1 MFVFVFGFLVEML
14 RLQIARKIRERETD
28 RGCGS
33 SVLVLGLS
41 MCLPLFPISHFPQP
55 PTFPSLDPLS
65 QGIFISQ
72 LRTEL
77 DGSVGMC
84 SAFLNNRIRER
95 QLRGGTA
102 PTHSSNY
109 TSPPPPP
116 PPRPPSPA
124 INQTMQQTH
133 AWPKGWGRSPPAFC
147 LVPPASCLLPRASF
161 LLPHMRQLATGIANL
176 DRLSIEFICIRMG
189 AKREERG
196 GDLEASATARSTI
209 LSIFISVSSP
219 GTKQQ

>member
-1 MFVFVFGFLVEML
+1 MNHVCLSLGFWWKCCACKSHGKFENEKQTEAAALLCWFWAWACV
-14 RLQIARKIRERETD
+14 
-28 RGCGS
+28 S
-33 SVLVLGLS
+33 
-41 MCLPLFPISHFPQP
+41 LFFPFPPTHFPLTP
-55 PTFPSLDPLS
+55 IHPLS

-102 PTHSSNY
+102 PTHSS
-109 TSPPPPP
+109 THPPRSPPPPPP

-147 LVPPASCLLPRASF
+147 LLTPTSCPFA
-161 LLPHMRQLATGIANL
+161 ATGNWHCQLGPAIDWIYL
-176 DRLSIEFICIRMG
+176 HSHGRQKRRTRWRL
-189 AKREERG
+189 RG
-196 GDLEASATARSTI
+196 LGYG
-209 LSIFISVSSP
+209 P
-219 GTKQQ
+219 GQQFFRFSFPCPLQAQNNNKTNNNN